1 MNAALTM
8 VDVVT
13 LVLTQLV
20 LSFVTAMMAILWIV
34 MD

>member
-1 MNAALTM
+1 MNVILQM

-13 LVLTQLV
+13 LVLTHLG

-34 MD
+34 TG